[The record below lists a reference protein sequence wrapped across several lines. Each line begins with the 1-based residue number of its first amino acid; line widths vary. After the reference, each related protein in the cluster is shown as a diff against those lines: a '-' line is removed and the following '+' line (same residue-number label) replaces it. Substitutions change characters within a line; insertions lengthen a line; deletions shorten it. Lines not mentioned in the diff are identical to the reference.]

1 MEEPA
6 ANELGD
12 AEFHDAGARAA
23 GGGVVEAEFAIG
35 GEADDAFWSEGA
47 AVDVSGEVS

>member
-1 MEEPA
+1 MEKPA
-6 ANELGD
+6 ANELGH
-12 AEFHDAGARAA
+12 AEGHDAGTLAA

-47 AVDVSGEVS
+47 AVDVAGEVS